1 MKHLFVVNPVAGK
14 GKAMKF
20 VDTIRIEAA
29 VLTDDYEIVFTEY
42 PGHAT
47 EIVKEHVGKEQCR
60 VYSVGGDG
68 TVNEVVNGLIGSNST
83 LAVIP
88 AGSGNDFLKSIY
100 EDDAYESIVSRTIR
114 GIEKPID
121 VVKVNDRYCA
131 NVSSMGLDAESAY
144 MANKIK
150 HIPLIPGGLS
160 YILGLVVTLIKC
172 KNYQMKITMDSEVIE
187 GKMLVAVVAN
197 GKYYGNGIMPAPRA
211 DITDGILDVCLVRKK
226 GRLEILE
233 LFPRYKKGKHE
244 GLRGITFHRCKH
256 VHIISTDSV
265 PINLDGEVTRISEA
279 TFDILPGAL
288 QIVVPADM

>member
-14 GKAMKF
+14 GRALGF
-20 VDTIRIEAA
+20 VETIRIEAA

-68 TVNEVVNGLIGSNST
+68 TVNEIVNGLIGSSST

-88 AGSGNDFLKSIY
+88 AGSGNDYLRSIY
-100 EDDAYESIVSRTIR
+100 EDDVYESIVSRTIR

-121 VVKVNDRYCA
+121 VVKVNDRCCA
-131 NVSSMGLDAESAY
+131 NVSSMGLDAEAAY

-172 KNYQMKITMDSEVIE
+172 KSYNMKITMDSEVIE
-187 GKMLVAVVAN
+187 GRMLAVVVAN
-197 GKYYGNGIMPAPRA
+197 GKYYGNKIMPAPRA
-211 DITDGILDVCLVRKK
+211 DISDGILDICLIRKK
-226 GRLEILE
+226 GRLEILK
-233 LFPRYKKGKHE
+233 LFPRYIKGKHE
-244 GLRGITFHRCKH
+244 GLRGITFHRCNH

-265 PINLDGEVTRISEA
+265 PINLDGEVTRIDEA

-288 QIVVPADM
+288 QIVVPAEK